1 MRQSDSSEG
10 TRVGWKTRKTRSLL
24 RGPRAHVITEEK
36 SMRISREEQKK
47 KNKKNRSGNC
57 PDLESPV
64 LLTPTKPCESSPTT
78 TDAAEHASLIPLLE
92 ILPTPF

>member
-47 KNKKNRSGNC
+47 KKRKRTEVGIA
-57 PDLESPV
+57 
-64 LLTPTKPCESSPTT
+64 LTLKVPCCLHQLNP
-78 TDAAEHASLIPLLE
+78 ANPLPQ
-92 ILPTPF
+92 LPMLPSMPA